1 MKESRRPVFNT
12 FFIWAGVFVFSF
24 LVVLITLN
32 AVILHR
38 LGNSDVGSSGQ
49 SPDSQGLK
57 SIQQQLNA
65 LKLLVASRNIEK
77 MDRRVVDLQQEFTNN
92 REEDTQDEQLGI
104 KARQRREKSVHKEI
118 DITASFQQTPYLNGG
133 TSTLYT
139 RWGRVNCSQTPSTT
153 TVYSG
158 IIGNTHAGHQGGGSN
173 HLCLP
178 FVPEFGYQQK
188 GLQYAVG
195 AGGSLMQGVE
205 YRAENIYP
213 FKNGNNGDQ
222 SVNKEDAV
230 CSVCYVR
237 TRSVTLMIPGKRSCP
252 EEWTLEYVGY
262 LMAAHFKN
270 HRTDFICVDESP
282 EGKPSGENT
291 NGGSFLYPIEGGCG
305 ALPCPNYREGLEI
318 ACVVCTK

>member
-1 MKESRRPVFNT
+1 MKENRRPVFNT
-12 FFIWAGVFVFSF
+12 LFILVGVFVFSF
-24 LVVLITLN
+24 FVVLLTLS

-38 LGNSDVGSSGQ
+38 LRDSDVGTSGQ
-49 SPDSQGLK
+49 SSDSQSLK
-57 SIQQQLNA
+57 SLRQEINA
-65 LKLLVASRNIEK
+65 LKLLLASGNIEN
-77 MDRRVVDLQQEFTNN
+77 MDRQLVDLQQEFTNN
-92 REEDTQDEQLGI
+92 REENTQDEQLGI
-104 KARQRREKSVHKEI
+104 KARQRREKSDHNKI
-118 DITASFQQTPYLNGG
+118 DRTASFEHTPYFRG
-133 TSTLYT
+133 STLYT
-139 RWGRVNCSQTPSTT
+139 RWGRVNCSETPSTT

-158 IIGNTHAGHQGGGSN
+158 IIGNSHLGHQGGGSN
-173 HLCLP
+173 HQCLP
-178 FVPEFGYQQK
+178 FGPEYGYQQK
-188 GLQYAVG
+188 GLQYSVG
-195 AGGSLMQGVE
+195 AGGSLIQGVE

-213 FKNGNNGDQ
+213 FKNENNGDQ
-222 SVNKEDAV
+222 TLNKEDAV
-230 CSVCYVR
+230 CSVCYVS

-291 NGGSFLYPIEGGCG
+291 NGGSHLYPVEGGCG